1 MKNSK
6 LSRRHLLWLGA
17 GAGISQVHPALAQGG
32 YPNKPIRMIIPLAA
46 GSAVDVAARI
56 LAQKMSTQLG
66 QSIVIENITGAA
78 GIIGAD
84 KLAKSA
90 PDGYTI
96 GGFNDSILTMVP
108 NINPNT
114 PFNPLTDFSYIT
126 LAAAIE
132 FSAAVPIQSRFKNI
146 GELVAAAKAAPDT
159 ITYSS
164 GGIGSPQHIAGALFS
179 AHTGTKL
186 KHVPYKGA
194 SQAAQGAAAGE
205 VDVTIQGIATVAA
218 LVKAG
223 KLRLLG
229 VPMKKRHPQFPDVPT
244 FEESGVKGFEFET
257 WFALT
262 APPGVPREIIDRL
275 NRAAVLALA
284 DPEIRER
291 FDGLGLVGVGNTPE
305 QFLAKTKEQH
315 ARYAKVIRE
324 QNIKPE

>member
-1 MKNSK
+1 MK
-6 LSRRHLLWLGA
+6 LIHPSRRHVLALGA
-17 GAGISQVHPALAQGG
+17 ASALGLPQLAQAQAF
-32 YPNKPIRMIIPLAA
+32 PNKPIKMIIPLAA
-46 GSAVDVAARI
+46 GSAVDVAARL
-56 LAQKMSTQLG
+56 LAQKMSTILG
-66 QSIVIENITGAA
+66 QQIVIENITGAA

-114 PFNPLTDFSYIT
+114 PFNALTDFSYIT

-132 FSAAVPIQSRFKNI
+132 FSASVAVNSRFKNV

-205 VDVTIQGIATVAA
+205 VDVTFQGIATVAA

-223 KLRLLG
+223 KLRIMG
-229 VPMKKRHPQFPDVPT
+229 VPSKKRHPQFPEVPT

-262 APPGVPREIIDRL
+262 APPGVPKDIIDRL
-275 NRAAVLALA
+275 NKAAVQGLA
-284 DPEIRER
+284 DSEIKER
-291 FDGLGLVGVGNTPE
+291 FDGLGLVPVGNTPE
-305 QFLAKTKEQH
+305 QFLAKTKEQY
-315 ARYAKVIRE
+315 ARYGKVIRE